1 LSNSRPSFARLEPKV
16 PRERMDY
23 DQSEIPAAYDLGR
36 DHGPAV
42 TALWMA
48 EISRRVADRPIRT
61 ILDLGCGTGRFSN
74 ALATRFHARLIGIDP
89 SSKMLAQAR
98 SKVPSNGVSYACVQ
112 HR

>member
-1 LSNSRPSFARLEPKV
+1 
-16 PRERMDY
+16 MDY
-23 DQSEIPAAYDLGR
+23 DQTEIPAAYDLGR